1 MDFWF
6 EFLNIQMN
14 EKSITCHISIALDGK
29 CRNLSLGLVTKAKA
43 CEGQAKSE
51 FENCMSCS

>member
-14 EKSITCHISIALDGK
+14 EKSITCHDRHGFKWENIHIYQ
-29 CRNLSLGLVTKAKA
+29 NLIFFFAI
-43 CEGQAKSE
+43 
-51 FENCMSCS
+51 